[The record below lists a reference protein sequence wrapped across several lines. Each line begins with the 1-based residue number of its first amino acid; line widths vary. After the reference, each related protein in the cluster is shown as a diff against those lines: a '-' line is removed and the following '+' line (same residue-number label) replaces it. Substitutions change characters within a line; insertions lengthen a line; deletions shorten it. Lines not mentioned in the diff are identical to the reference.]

1 VGSFGTSVSPELIAS
16 VTESDL
22 IVVLGARLGE
32 MTTNGYATLSPQKH
46 GKDMIHIHVDPS
58 ELNKVY
64 NADLCVNVGVEE
76 CCDKIKD
83 IKLENSIRWQKWRNA
98 LRRNYEKDIKPSEN
112 KTLNNLGKIFEIV
125 EENLPKKSIV
135 TLDAGNNAAWP
146 QRFLRYGRNR
156 RQIATT
162 CGSMGYAIPAAV
174 SSALLN
180 PGKTVLCCVG
190 DGGFMMSSQEIS
202 TAVHHGVKLIILLIN
217 NSSYGTIRMHQERE
231 YPGQKIATDLKNP
244 DFVKLCKAMGAD
256 AYRAARVEDF
266 SLFFSKALKSKKV
279 NVIEIPISI
288 NQLSHRY
295 NLK

>member
-1 VGSFGTSVSPELIAS
+1 
-16 VTESDL
+16 
-22 IVVLGARLGE
+22 
-32 MTTNGYATLSPQKH
+32 
-46 GKDMIHIHVDPS
+46 MIHIHVDPS

-64 NADLCVNVGVEE
+64 NADLCVNIGVEE

-83 IKLENSIRWQKWRNA
+83 IKLENSMRWEKWRNA

-174 SSALLN
+174 SS
-180 PGKTVLCCVG
+180 P
-190 DGGFMMSSQEIS
+190 
-202 TAVHHGVKLIILLIN
+202 
-217 NSSYGTIRMHQERE
+217 
-231 YPGQKIATDLKNP
+231 
-244 DFVKLCKAMGAD
+244 
-256 AYRAARVEDF
+256 
-266 SLFFSKALKSKKV
+266 
-279 NVIEIPISI
+279 
-288 NQLSHRY
+288 
-295 NLK
+295 